1 MTTRP
6 RPKLDP
12 ARRAELDRRFAA
24 LREYIESG
32 QGEREHA
39 DDLESYRIA
48 IVQLGYPAD
57 FKPDEARPPRMIW
70 TYWKSDV
77 SGGPIFRTNQAGTS
91 ATVYQVWNSETMAWD
106 VLPGGNSISEYLFGE
121 GSWYIER
128 MTDAKVASFLADEP
142 AASDQPA

>member
-1 MTTRP
+1 VTTRP
-6 RPKLDP
+6 RPKLDA

-39 DDLESYRIA
+39 DDLESYRTA

-70 TYWKSDV
+70 TYWKSDI
-77 SGGPIFRTNQAGTS
+77 SGSPIFRTNQADTS
-91 ATVYQVWNSETMAWD
+91 ATVYHVWNSDTMVWD
-106 VLPGGNSISEYLFGE
+106 VLPGGNSVSAYLHGE
-121 GSWYIER
+121 GGSDIER
-128 MTDAKVASFLADEP
+128 MTDAEVASFLAGEP
-142 AASDQPA
+142 IGAE